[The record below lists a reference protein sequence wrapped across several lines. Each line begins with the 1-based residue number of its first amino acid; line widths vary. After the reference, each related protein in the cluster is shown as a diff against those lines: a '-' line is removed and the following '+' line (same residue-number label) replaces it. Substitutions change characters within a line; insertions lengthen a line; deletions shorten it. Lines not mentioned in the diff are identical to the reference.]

1 MSVLTV
7 DGSLEP
13 KGFQQIAD
21 LGSAVGLSPPAGA
34 RLALI
39 QATDQDV
46 RWRDDGTDPTA
57 SVGVQLRAGD
67 DLWYTGDVSVISLI
81 EQSSGATVNV
91 SYYGG

>member
-13 KGFQQIAD
+13 KGFEQIAD
-21 LGSAVGLSPPAGA
+21 LSSAVGLSAPAGA

-57 SVGVQLRAGD
+57 SIGVQLRAGD
-67 DLWYTGDVSVISLI
+67 DVWYTGDLSAIALI
-81 EQSSGATVNV
+81 EQSSGAVLNV